1 MITERIS
8 VGIAKTIAAD
18 VRGPLLTKKLEK
30 LSLFLFQDGKQ
41 KIFGL
46 EREGIGG

>member
-1 MITERIS
+1 MEQTFA
-8 VGIAKTIAAD
+8 GIAKTIAAD
-18 VRGPLLTKKLEK
+18 VHGPLLTKKQEK

-46 EREGIGG
+46 ELEGIGG